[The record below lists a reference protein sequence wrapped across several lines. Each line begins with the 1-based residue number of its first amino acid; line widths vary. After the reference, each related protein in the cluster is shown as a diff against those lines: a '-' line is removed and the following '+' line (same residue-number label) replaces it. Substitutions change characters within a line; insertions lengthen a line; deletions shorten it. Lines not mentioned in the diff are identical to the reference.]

1 MRRPRAL
8 LYLLALLVLGAKL
21 AAASGLAF
29 VVNSGGASIS
39 LVDMTT
45 EKEVRRI
52 PVLREP
58 HHVALTPDG
67 KSLLVGDTV
76 GNEMLFLD
84 PATGAV
90 QKRMPVA
97 DPYQLGFSPN
107 GRFLVVNGLARNQ
120 VDVYDAA
127 SMQLLKRFPIASMP
141 SHLDYAP
148 DSSRVFVSLQ
158 GTDSM
163 MAIDLGRL
171 AILWTGKIGKT
182 PAGVLWHDGK

>member
-1 MRRPRAL
+1 CLMRLIRVL
-8 LYLLALLVLGAKL
+8 LPLLPLLLFGATH

-39 LVDMTT
+39 LIDMSALR
-45 EKEVRRI
+45 ELRRI

-58 HHVALTPDG
+58 HHVALSPDG
-67 KSLLVGDTV
+67 GSLLVGDTV

-84 PATGAV
+84 PATGTI
-90 QKRMPVA
+90 QKRLPMA

-127 SMQLLKRFPIASMP
+127 SMQLLKRFPLASMP
-141 SHLDYAP
+141 SHLDFAP

-163 MAIDLGRL
+163 VAIDLNRL
-171 AILWTGKIGKT
+171 AVAWTAKIGK
-182 PAGVLWHDGK
+182 

>member
-1 MRRPRAL
+1 MRRPGAL
-8 LYLLALLVLGAKL
+8 LYLLPLLLLGAKL
-21 AAASGLAF
+21 AAPSGLPPG
-29 VVNSGGASIS
+29 VHPGGESIS
-39 LVDMTT
+39 LVHMSA
-45 EKEVRRI
+45 EKELRRI

-58 HHVALTPDG
+58 HHLALSPDG
-67 KSLLVGDTV
+67 QSLLVGDTV
-76 GNEMLFLD
+76 ANEVLFLD
-84 PATGAV
+84 PATGAL

-120 VDVYDAA
+120 IDVYDAA
-127 SMQLLKRFPIASMP
+127 SMQLLKRFPAASMP

-171 AILWTGKIGKT
+171 AILWTGKVGKT
-182 PAGVLWHDGK
+182 P